1 MSIRMTGIDHN
12 LAGIDVRT
20 VFSFTKKKKAEALEY
35 LKTVPGIDG
44 CVILSTCNRMELWA
58 STSEEFHGSL
68 FGLLCEIKQVS
79 QESYEGYFVYREGYE
94 AVHHLFRLAGGLE
107 SRILGEDQI
116 VTQVGD
122 ALTFARDQYAAD
134 HVMETLFRMAVTA
147 AKKVKTD
154 IELSP
159 ADHSVVR
166 TAINTLKQDG
176 MEFTGKKCLVI
187 GNGVMGKLAATTLE
201 KEGADVTVTV
211 RQYRSGVVEI
221 PRGCRRIDYGERMS
235 LFGEC
240 DYVFSATVSPNF
252 TLTKEQVE
260 QGMKHPMILV
270 DLAVPRD
277 FEPTIREIPGISLYD
292 IDCFREEA
300 RSDAQK
306 AAITA
311 AEECFADQIGEF
323 SSWYEG
329 RDLIPRIQTIKEEAA
344 VDLEVRLTKKL
355 QQLPVEANERE
366 ELKEDILQASM
377 RAVNKMLFGL
387 RDEISRKAFL
397 ECLDGLE
404 KVYKEG

>member
-1 MSIRMTGIDHN
+1 
-12 LAGIDVRT
+12 
-20 VFSFTKKKKAEALEY
+20 
-35 LKTVPGIDG
+35 
-44 CVILSTCNRMELWA
+44 
-58 STSEEFHGSL
+58 
-68 FGLLCEIKQVS
+68 
-79 QESYEGYFVYREGYE
+79 
-94 AVHHLFRLAGGLE
+94 
-107 SRILGEDQI
+107 
-116 VTQVGD
+116 
-122 ALTFARDQYAAD
+122 
-134 HVMETLFRMAVTA
+134 
-147 AKKVKTD
+147 
-154 IELSP
+154 
-159 ADHSVVR
+159 
-166 TAINTLKQDG
+166 
-176 MEFTGKKCLVI
+176 
-187 GNGVMGKLAATTLE
+187 
-201 KEGADVTVTV
+201 
-211 RQYRSGVVEI
+211 
-221 PRGCRRIDYGERMS
+221 MS
-235 LFGEC
+235 LFGDC

-260 QGMKHPMILV
+260 QGMKHSMILV

-277 FEPTIREIPGISLYD
+277 FEPTIREIPGIALYD

-306 AAITA
+306 AAIAA

-323 SSWYEG
+323 YSWYEG
-329 RDLIPRIQTIKEEAA
+329 RDLIPRIQKIKEEAA

>member
-1 MSIRMTGIDHN
+1 MSIQMTGIDHN

-20 VFSFTKKKKAEALEY
+20 VFSFTKKKMEEALGY
-35 LKTVPGIDG
+35 LKEVPGIDG

-58 STSEEFHGSL
+58 STSEEFKGSL
-68 FGLLCEIKQVS
+68 IELLGKIKNVS
-79 QESYEGYFVYREGYE
+79 MTPYEGYFISREGYE

-122 ALTFARDQYAAD
+122 ALSFAREQYAAD

-176 MEFTGKKCLVI
+176 MEFAGKKCLVI

-221 PRGCRRIDYGERMS
+221 PHGCKRIDYGARMS
-235 LFGEC
+235 LFGAC

-252 TLTKEQVE
+252 TLTKELVE
-260 QGMKHPMILV
+260 QGMTHPMVLV

-277 FEPTIREIPGISLYD
+277 FDPAIREIPGVSLYD

-300 RSDAQK
+300 RSESQK
-306 AAITA
+306 AAIA
-311 AEECFADQIGEF
+311 EAEECFAVQIGEF
-323 SSWYEG
+323 YSWYEG
-329 RDLIPRIQTIKEEAA
+329 RDLIPRIQKIKEEAA

-355 QQLPVEANERE
+355 QQLPVGESDRE
-366 ELKEDILQASM
+366 GLKEDILQASM

-404 KVYKEG
+404 KVYEEG